1 MTRNVR
7 TISKAPETHPFPVS
21 LLEMW
26 IVVAIQLIGLVVSLI
41 IH

>member
-1 MTRNVR
+1 MTRNVH
-7 TISKAPETHPFPVS
+7 TISKTPETHPFPVS

-26 IVVAIQLIGLVVSLI
+26 IVVAIQVIGLVVSLI

>member
-7 TISKAPETHPFPVS
+7 TISKPPETHPFPVS

>member
-26 IVVAIQLIGLVVSLI
+26 IVVAIQLVGLVVSLI

>member
-7 TISKAPETHPFPVS
+7 TIPKAPDTHPFPVS

-26 IVVAIQLIGLVVSLI
+26 IVVAIQLVGLVVSLI